1 MSTTRKQRRSHKTQR
16 LWGALCLFVGLALGQ
31 GALADCAVT
40 QVEIKGAGGASAFA
54 VEVADDAAERA
65 VGLMNREA
73 MPKFSGMLFVYERP
87 GAPAFWMKNTLIPLD
102 MLFITPRGR
111 IQHIEA
117 NTVPHDESPRRGGS
131 GVLAVLEINGGMAK
145 TLGIKP
151 GDVLR
156 HPAFAAHDPLW
167 PCDP

>member
-1 MSTTRKQRRSHKTQR
+1 MRPAPRPQCKSRTPR
-16 LWGALCLFVGLALGQ
+16 LWGALCLFAGLVAGQAGFAACAL
-31 GALADCAVT
+31 DR
-40 QVEIKGAGGASAFA
+40 VEIKGARSTSAFTI
-54 VEVADDAAERA
+54 ELADDAGERA
-65 VGLMNREA
+65 IGLMNRES
-73 MPKFSGMLFVYERP
+73 MPKFSGMLFVYDTP

-117 NTVPHDESPRRGGS
+117 NTVPHDETPRRGGG
-131 GVLAVLEINGGMAK
+131 GVLAVLEINGGLSEQ
-145 TLGIKP
+145 LGIKP

-156 HPAFAAHDPLW
+156 HPAFSAFDPLW